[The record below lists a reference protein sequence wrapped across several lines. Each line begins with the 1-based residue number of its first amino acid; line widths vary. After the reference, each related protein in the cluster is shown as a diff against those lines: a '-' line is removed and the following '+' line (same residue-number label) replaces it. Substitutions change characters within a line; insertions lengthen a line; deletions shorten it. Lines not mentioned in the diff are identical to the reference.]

1 MFDLALAVA
10 ELIQTDSHPVQQR
23 EVEIGQRH
31 AFLVLDVPATPHA
44 GRRATRDENWKVL
57 MVVDA
62 GVVRID
68 LVSGNFVID
77 NKMHHE

>member
-1 MFDLALAVA
+1 M
-10 ELIQTDSHPVQQR
+10 T
-23 EVEIGQRH
+23 
-31 AFLVLDVPATPHA
+31 TPHPLLINLKCDKSNA
-44 GRRATRDENWKVL
+44 NLPKWLE